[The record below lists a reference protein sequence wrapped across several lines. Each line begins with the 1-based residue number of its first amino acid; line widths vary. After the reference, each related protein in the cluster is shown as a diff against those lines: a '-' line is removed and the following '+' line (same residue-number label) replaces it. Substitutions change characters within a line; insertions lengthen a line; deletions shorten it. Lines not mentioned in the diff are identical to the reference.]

1 MLATIREREPA
12 GDWIKFTM
20 NIQTIFK
27 KTHDNRVRR
36 GLTYFWVRM
45 TDLACKCPKIKI
57 NKYIDI
63 LISHLKKKKK
73 INQLKQKIKCLMMD
87 CDRSYLILGG
97 SEDNNKYSAMRRP
110 GMELNTRSIVIEW
123 KGEWTSR
130 MRRFE
135 RRAARK
141 CK

>member
-1 MLATIREREPA
+1 LATIREREPA

-57 NKYIDI
+57 NK
-63 LISHLKKKKK
+63 
-73 INQLKQKIKCLMMD
+73 
-87 CDRSYLILGG
+87 SYLILGG